1 VSALPV
7 AGLLV
12 LAYLIGSIP
21 FSFIVARRFGVADV
35 RRVGSGNVGATN
47 VLRSA
52 GRTAGALA
60 FLLDASKGALAVVLA
75 RALGAPEPLA
85 VACAVV
91 AILGHIFPVWLSFRG
106 GKGVATGAGA
116 FLPLAPWGTAAG
128 LAVFAL
134 VLRLTRYVA
143 VASISGAF
151 AVAIAAWLLGASA
164 LVTGAAASVAVLI
177 VWTHRTNLRRLAAG
191 TEARIGERA

>member
-1 VSALPV
+1 MNALSV
-7 AGLLV
+7 AGMLA

-21 FSFIVARRFGVADV
+21 FSFLVARAFGVADV

-60 FLLDASKGALAVVLA
+60 FLLDACKGGLAVALG
-75 RALGAPEPLA
+75 RALGAGEPLA
-85 VACAVV
+85 VACALA

-116 FLPLAPWGTAAG
+116 FLPLAPLGAAAG

-143 VASISGAF
+143 VASISGAL
-151 AVAIAAWLLGASA
+151 AVPVAAWLLGASG
-164 LVTGAAASVAVLI
+164 LVVAAAASVAVLI